1 MAQSLDILIVEDE
14 ASQRTVLKGFLKKL
28 GHRVLEAE
36 DGNSALS
43 TAKDFYLDLVLLD
56 LKMPGMDGI
65 QVLKELKRL
74 NPELEVILITA
85 YGTID
90 TAVTA
95 IKSGAFDYL
104 TKPVDLEEL
113 VAVIDKVARQRQL
126 MREVQILRQ
135 QLQEKVVT
143 QSNIVYGSQK
153 MAELLS
159 LCSRI
164 APSRATVLIQ
174 GESGTGKELI
184 ARLIHGLSPRQA
196 RPLIAVNCGALPETL
211 IESELFGH
219 EKGAFTGAVQRRIG
233 KVEQADGG
241 TLFLDEI
248 GELSLGAQVKLLRF
262 LQEGEFQRLG
272 GSHTLRADVRVIV
285 ATNRDLQREV
295 REGRFR
301 EDLYYRLNVIQLS
314 VPPLRERKED
324 IPVLIEHFIKVYG
337 RQNKKE
343 IKGLS
348 AEARSVLMKYH
359 YPGNVRELENII
371 ERAVVISKGQFITL
385 EDLPFGMG
393 EREKIVGQ
401 RGHINLKERVEAL
414 EKELISEALKDAEG
428 NQTRAALSLGISER
442 MLRYKLKKY
451 GLK

>member
-1 MAQSLDILIVEDE
+1 MAHSLDILIVEDE

-28 GHRVLEAE
+28 GHRVHEAE
-36 DGNSALS
+36 DGNGAISV
-43 TAKDFYLDLVLLD
+43 AKDSYLDLVLLD

-65 QVLKELKRL
+65 QVLGELKKI
-74 NPELEVILITA
+74 NPELEIILVTA

-90 TAVTA
+90 TAVNA
-95 IKSGAFDYL
+95 MKLGAFDYL
-104 TKPVDLEEL
+104 TKPIDLEEL

-126 MREVQILRQ
+126 LREVQILRQ
-135 QLQEKVVT
+135 QLQEKSVS
-143 QSNIVYGSQK
+143 QSNIVYRSQK

-164 APSRATVLIQ
+164 APSKATVLIQ
-174 GESGTGKELI
+174 GESGTGKELF
-184 ARLIHGLSPRQA
+184 ARLIHGLSPRHTK
-196 RPLIAVNCGALPETL
+196 PLIAVNCGALPETL

-301 EDLYYRLNVIQLS
+301 EDLYYRLNVIQINI
-314 VPPLRERKED
+314 PPLRERKED
-324 IPVLIEHFIKVYG
+324 IPALIEHFIKIYG
-337 RQNKKE
+337 RKNQKE

-348 AEARSVLMKYH
+348 AEARSMLMRYD

-371 ERAVVISKGQFITL
+371 ERAVVITKGDYIGL
-385 EDLPFGMG
+385 EDLPFGM
-393 EREKIVGQ
+393 EVRKKTEEK
-401 RGHINLKERVEAL
+401 RNSLSLKERVEAL
-414 EKELISEALKDAEG
+414 ERQLIKEALRDSEG
-428 NQTRAALSLGISER
+428 NQSKAALSLGISER

>member
-1 MAQSLDILIVEDE
+1 MAKPLDIMIVEDE

-28 GHRVLEAE
+28 GHRVLEAG
-36 DGNSALS
+36 DGNSALLI
-43 TAKDFYLDLVLLD
+43 AKESHLDLVLLD

-65 QVLKELKRL
+65 QVLGELKKL
-74 NPELEVILITA
+74 NPDTEVILLTA

-90 TAVTA
+90 SAVTA
-95 IKSGAFDYL
+95 MKLGAFDYM

-113 VAVIDKVARQRQL
+113 VARIDKIAKQKEL
-126 MREVQILRQ
+126 LREIQILRQ
-135 QLQEKVVT
+135 QLQEKAVSP
-143 QSNIVYGSQK
+143 SNIVYGSQK

-159 LCSRI
+159 LCSRV
-164 APSRATVLIQ
+164 APSKATVLIQ

-184 ARLIHGLSPRQA
+184 ARLIHGLSPRQS
-196 RPLIAVNCGALPETL
+196 RPLIAVNCGALPDTL

-248 GELSLGAQVKLLRF
+248 GELSLVAQVKLLRF

-272 GSHTLRADVRVIV
+272 GSHTLRSDVRVIV

-295 REGRFR
+295 KEGRFR
-301 EDLYYRLNVIQLS
+301 EDLYYRLNVIQIS
-314 VPPLRERKED
+314 IPPLRERKED
-324 IPVLIEHFIKVYG
+324 IPALIEHFIKVYG

-348 AEARSVLMKYH
+348 AEARSVLMRYD

-371 ERAVVISKGQFITL
+371 ERAVVISKGDYITL
-385 EDLPFGMG
+385 EDLPFGL
-393 EREKIVGQ
+393 EQKETKKNQKRHYK
-401 RGHINLKERVEAL
+401 LKEQVEEL
-414 EKELISEALKDAEG
+414 EKELISQALRDADG
-428 NQTRAALSLGISER
+428 NQSKAALSLGISER
-442 MLRYKLKKY
+442 MLRYKLRKY
-451 GLK
+451 GMK